1 MNLYDIR
8 QIATGS
14 LLVAGTC
21 IGAGMLG
28 LPVVTAVGG
37 LYASLGTFVGIWFV
51 LLLSALLMLEAS
63 LWLPQDTNLI
73 SMAEDTLGPWGK
85 NIAWGAYLFFLYALL
100 AAYTVGGSALFQ
112 QLFEKLGVVCS
123 RPVVTTFYVALFS
136 TVVFIGFKCV
146 DFLNKIL
153 MIGLFVAFGV
163 LMVRVLPQ
171 VDVSFYT
178 EPSQPLALW
187 QALPLLVA
195 AFGFHLL
202 IPSLRTYLNGNVLH
216 LRGSIIVGSI
226 LPFVLYALWEVAILG
241 MIPMQGETGLLAM
254 AQHGDVIPALT
265 QHLDAR
271 LQSGTVSIWI
281 RVFTFCALF
290 TSVIGCGLG
299 LFDFLADGCKIK
311 KQGWGRLG
319 LSLLTFIPPLIFA
332 WVYPQGFLMALN
344 YAGIFAAI
352 LLIIY
357 PTLMVLSGRTDRK
370 AAYRAPV
377 NRWGMFAII
386 GFGLAII
393 VVQIL
398 ARL

>member
-1 MNLYDIR
+1 MNFYDVR

-28 LPVVTAVGG
+28 LPIVTAVGG
-37 LYASLGTFVGIWFV
+37 LYASLGTFIGIWLV
-51 LLLSALLMLEAS
+51 LLLSALLMLEAA
-63 LWLPQDTNLI
+63 LWLPQDANLI
-73 SMAEDTLGPWGK
+73 SMADDTLGPWGK
-85 NIAWGAYLFFLYALL
+85 NIAWVTYLCFLYALL

-112 QLFEKLGVVCS
+112 QLFEKLGLVAS
-123 RPVVTTFYVALFS
+123 RSAVTTFYVVIFS
-136 TVVFIGFKCV
+136 AVVFLGFKCV
-146 DFLNKIL
+146 DFLNKVL

-163 LMVRVLPQ
+163 LMVRILPQ
-171 VDVSFYT
+171 VDVSLYAV
-178 EPSQPLALW
+178 SGQPLALW

-202 IPSLRTYLNGNVLH
+202 IPSLRTYLQGNVLH

-226 LPFVLYALWEVAILG
+226 LPFLLYALWEAAILG
-241 MIPMQGETGLLAM
+241 TIPMQGETGLLAM

-271 LQSGTVSIWI
+271 LQSGTVSFWVRI
-281 RVFTFCALF
+281 FTFCALF

-299 LFDFLADGCKIK
+299 LFDFLADGCKIEK
-311 KQGWGRLG
+311 KGWGRLG
-319 LSLLTFIPPLIFA
+319 LSLLTFIPPLMFA
-332 WVYPQGFLMALN
+332 WIYPQGFLMALN
-344 YAGIFAAI
+344 YAGIFAAV

-357 PTLMVLSGRTDRK
+357 PTLMVLAGRTNHK

-377 NRWGMFAII
+377 NKLGMVAIV
-386 GFGLAII
+386 GFGCALI